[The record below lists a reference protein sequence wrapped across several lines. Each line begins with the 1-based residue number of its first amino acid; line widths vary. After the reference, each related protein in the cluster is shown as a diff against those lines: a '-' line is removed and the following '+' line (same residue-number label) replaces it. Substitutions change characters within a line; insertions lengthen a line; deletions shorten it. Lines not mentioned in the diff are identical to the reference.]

1 LGLAPSVAA
10 SLVVLLLTAAVVL
23 VLGWLGLG
31 RPSVPHRI
39 KDTSQFFD
47 AIKIG
52 LAVVAGLA
60 AAVGLT
66 VSYRKQRGEEEG
78 AFTAR
83 YSSAADQLGHDK
95 AAVRLAGVYA
105 MARLADD
112 WQPQQ
117 QTCIDVL
124 CAYLRMPYDPGKAA
138 EGEREVRQSV
148 VRLIRD
154 HLREAATVSWQGR
167 DLDFTE
173 ALFDD
178 ASFVEASFSGG
189 LVSFDRATFSGGH
202 VSFNGARFIGGHVSF
217 DRATFSGGLV
227 SFDRA
232 TFSGGLVSFAGASFS
247 GGQVDFNGASFSG
260 GHTYFMG
267 ASFSGGHLGFNGAT
281 FSGGHTYFVEAS
293 FSGGHTYFMGASFSG
308 GRVGFD
314 GAAFSGGQ
322 VDFDRASFSGGL
334 VGFDG
339 ARFSGGQVDFR
350 KIADWSSP
358 PTGFPDAA
366 PELLL
371 PVQGA
376 SGGGGPNP
384 SS

>member
-1 LGLAPSVAA
+1 MATRRALKPSRWGLALSIAA
-10 SLVVLLLTAAVVL
+10 SLVALLLTAAGVL

-124 CAYLRMPYDPGKAA
+124 CAYLRMPYDPEKAA

-148 VRLIRD
+148 VRLIRN
-154 HLREAATVSWQGR
+154 HLRGAATVSWQGR
-167 DLDFTE
+167 DLDFTG

-178 ASFVEASFSGG
+178 ASFEGATFSGG
-189 LVSFDRATFSGGH
+189 GIYFDRATFSGGQ
-202 VSFNGARFIGGHVSF
+202 VSF
-217 DRATFSGGLV
+217 D
-227 SFDRA
+227 
-232 TFSGGLVSFAGASFS
+232 
-247 GGQVDFNGASFSG
+247 
-260 GHTYFMG
+260 
-267 ASFSGGHLGFNGAT
+267 GAT
-281 FSGGHTYFVEAS
+281 FSGGQVSFVEAT
-293 FSGGHTYFMGASFSG
+293 FS
-308 GRVGFD
+308 GRVGFVRPPSRPLYRRV
-314 GAAFSGGQ
+314 AA
-322 VDFDRASFSGGL
+322 ASRHHRPSRLHLRRQPRPGPAL
-334 VGFDG
+334 RHRVSR
-339 ARFSGGQVDFR
+339 RFSLWRRVGSQRPKEQREVVSV
-350 KIADWSSP
+350 AEPSP
-358 PTGFPDAA
+358 VAMGT
-366 PELLL
+366 
-371 PVQGA
+371 
-376 SGGGGPNP
+376 
-384 SS
+384 

>member
-1 LGLAPSVAA
+1 MATRRALKPSRWGLALSIAA
-10 SLVVLLLTAAVVL
+10 SLVALLLAAAVVL

-124 CAYLRMPYDPGKAA
+124 CAYLRMPYDPEKAA

-148 VRLIRD
+148 VRLIRN
-154 HLREAATVSWQGR
+154 HLRGAATVSWQGR
-167 DLDFTE
+167 DLDFTG

-178 ASFVEASFSGG
+178 ASFTG
-189 LVSFDRATFSGGH
+189 ATFSGGH
-202 VSFNGARFIGGHVSF
+202 VSFTGVTFCGGRVDF
-217 DRATFSGGLV
+217 DRA
-227 SFDRA
+227 R
-232 TFSGGLVSFAGASFS
+232 FS
-247 GGQVDFNGASFSG
+247 GGQVDFEGVTFSG
-260 GHTYFMG
+260 GQVSFVGVT
-267 ASFSGGHLGFNGAT
+267 FSGGEVSFFRAT
-281 FSGGHTYFVEAS
+281 FSGGHVD
-293 FSGGHTYFMGASFSG
+293 
-308 GRVGFD
+308 FD
-314 GAAFSGGQ
+314 RARFSGGQ
-322 VDFDRASFSGGL
+322 VYF
-334 VGFDG
+334 VGVT
-339 ARFSGGQVDFR
+339 FSGGQVDFR
-350 KIADWSSP
+350 KISDWNSP
-358 PTGFPDAA
+358 PTGLPDAA
-366 PELLL
+366 PGLLL
-371 PVQGA
+371 PVTGA
-376 SGGGGPNP
+376 GGGGGPNP

>member
-1 LGLAPSVAA
+1 MATRRALKPSRWGLAPSIAA
-10 SLVVLLLTAAVVL
+10 SLVALLFTAAVVL
-23 VLGWLGLG
+23 VLDWLGLG
-31 RPSVPHRI
+31 RPSIPHQI

-52 LAVVAGLA
+52 LAVVTGLA

-124 CAYLRMPYDPGKAA
+124 CAYLRMPYDPEKAA

-148 VRLIRD
+148 VRLIRN
-154 HLREAATVSWQGR
+154 HLRGAATVSWQGR
-167 DLDFTE
+167 DLDFTG

-178 ASFVEASFSGG
+178 ASFV
-189 LVSFDRATFSGGH
+189 
-202 VSFNGARFIGGHVSF
+202 
-217 DRATFSGGLV
+217 
-227 SFDRA
+227 
-232 TFSGGLVSFAGASFS
+232 
-247 GGQVDFNGASFSG
+247 
-260 GHTYFMG
+260 
-267 ASFSGGHLGFNGAT
+267 GAT
-281 FSGGHTYFVEAS
+281 FSGGRVSFV
-293 FSGGHTYFMGASFSG
+293 GATFSG
-308 GRVGFD
+308 GRVGFNR
-314 GAAFSGGQ
+314 ATFSGGQ
-322 VDFDRASFSGGL
+322 VGFNRATFSGGQVSFAWATFSGAQVSFAWATFSGAQVSFNRATFSGAQ
-334 VGFDG
+334 VGFNR
-339 ARFSGGQVDFR
+339 ATFSGGQVDFR
-350 KIADWSSP
+350 KISDWSSP

-366 PELLL
+366 PGLLL
-371 PVQGA
+371 PVTGA
-376 SGGGGPNP
+376 GGGGGPNP

>member
-1 LGLAPSVAA
+1 MATRRALKPSRWGLAPSIAA
-10 SLVVLLLTAAVVL
+10 SLVALLFTAAVVL
-23 VLGWLGLG
+23 VLDWLGLG
-31 RPSVPHRI
+31 RPSIPHQI

-52 LAVVAGLA
+52 LAVVTGLA

-124 CAYLRMPYDPGKAA
+124 CAYLRMPYDPEKAA

-148 VRLIRD
+148 VRLIRN
-154 HLREAATVSWQGR
+154 HLRGAATVSWQGR
-167 DLDFTE
+167 DLDFTG

-178 ASFVEASFSGG
+178 ASFVGATFSGG
-189 LVSFDRATFSGGH
+189 RVSFVGATFSGGRVGFNRATFSGGQVGFDRATFSGGQVSFDRATFSGAQVSFAWATFSGAQ
-202 VSFNGARFIGGHVSF
+202 VSFN
-217 DRATFSGGLV
+217 RATFSGAQVG
-227 SFDRA
+227 FNRA
-232 TFSGGLVSFAGASFS
+232 T
-247 GGQVDFNGASFSG
+247 
-260 GHTYFMG
+260 
-267 ASFSGGHLGFNGAT
+267 
-281 FSGGHTYFVEAS
+281 
-293 FSGGHTYFMGASFSG
+293 
-308 GRVGFD
+308 
-314 GAAFSGGQ
+314 
-322 VDFDRASFSGGL
+322 
-334 VGFDG
+334 
-339 ARFSGGQVDFR
+339 FSGGQVDFR
-350 KIADWSSP
+350 KISDWSSP

-366 PELLL
+366 PGLLL
-371 PVQGA
+371 PVTGA
-376 SGGGGPNP
+376 GGGGGPNP